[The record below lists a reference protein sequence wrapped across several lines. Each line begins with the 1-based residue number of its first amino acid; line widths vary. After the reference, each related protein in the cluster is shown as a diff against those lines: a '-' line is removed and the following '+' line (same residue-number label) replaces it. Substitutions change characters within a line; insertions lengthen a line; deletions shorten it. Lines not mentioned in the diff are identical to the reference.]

1 MAGTRASCLVYTE
14 AHRLRPIDIRKD
26 VGQAATVMVRTR
38 SSGERA
44 HAQEHAP

>member
-1 MAGTRASCLVYTE
+1 MEGVSVVSTQTI
-14 AHRLRPIDIRKD
+14 RLGSIDITIT
-26 VGQAATVMVRTR
+26 VGPSATVVVRTR

>member
-1 MAGTRASCLVYTE
+1 MGETSWIVSAHAVE
-14 AHRLRPIDIRKD
+14 AIGH
-26 VGQAATVMVRTR
+26 VTAVAVRTR